1 MAGHN
6 SRSASYGSP
15 NHLQAT
21 PTHLEGLLG
30 LKKPKHRKKRPPST
44 LAVETPVGSHA
55 PNAASSMNE
64 EELKEKARERMSRLR
79 SKAFDDPEFG
89 KTQAAMRR
97 AHDATYREKHRKS
110 IQFKATLRLFDA
122 QWKKHAGPPPRPR
135 DKRDF
140 TQEFEWFQEDRKGAM
155 AAHSGTG
162 R

>member
-6 SRSASYGSP
+6 SRSALYGSP

-30 LKKPKHRKKRPPST
+30 LKKPKHRKKHPPST

-55 PNAASSMNE
+55 PNTTSSMFIGILARLNE

-79 SKAFDDPEFG
+79 SKAFDDPELG

-97 AHDATYREKHRKS
+97 AHDATYRENGRSTQAH
-110 IQFKATLRLFDA
+110 LLV
-122 QWKKHAGPPPRPR
+122 PR